1 FYLKEQAISIP
12 DNVDSVYFRT
22 KVRKESYN
30 YAYSFDGETW
40 VDIPINFDSLKLSD
54 DYILMKY
61 GGYAFFT
68 GAFTGMFSS
77 DLTGGKLPADFDYF
91 KYCEL

>member
-1 FYLKEQAISIP
+1 
-12 DNVDSVYFRT
+12 
-22 KVRKESYN
+22 
-30 YAYSFDGETW
+30 
-40 VDIPINFDSLKLSD
+40 
-54 DYILMKY
+54 MKY